1 MMKGLNA
8 CQRRVG
14 YGRDEM
20 PTETACFKSPEADSW
35 KVKKEGIFKWIG
47 NETGIFCTPLSFRC
61 LG

>member
-35 KVKKEGIFKWIG
+35 KVKKEGI
-47 NETGIFCTPLSFRC
+47 LS
-61 LG
+61 G